1 MTKLEPTRTSSDL
14 TATERLRRLLDERG
28 VEWAEYGDGYTL
40 LRHGGREYTVQPNV
54 CNRLIVTNL
63 TPEQAIAATIGS
75 CNCTNGCTNGERTGT
90 CQITPQFTCS
100 ECGHQYQ
107 TRNYECYE
115 TCDGRTAYASL
126 GYDVLDCEKPNY
138 CPNCGRKVVDA

>member
-1 MTKLEPTRTSSDL
+1 M
-14 TATERLRRLLDERG
+14 TATERVRELLDELRKLACDINEKEIRSHSVITLNQG
-28 VEWAEYGDGYTL
+28 RYNRQFRLDMNHDWLNAWHAEL
-40 LRHGGREYTVQPNV
+40 ERIL
-54 CNRLIVTNL
+54 
-63 TPEQAIAATIGS
+63 QAIAATLGS
-75 CNCTNGCTNGERTGT
+75 SSCTNGERTGT

-100 ECGHQYQ
+100 ECGYQYPI
-107 TRNYECYE
+107 RNYECYE